1 MILYFVGMILL
12 KLLLIAAIALGI
24 YKLVVFIHRRYEK
37 SIRRNESNAIEILKN
52 DSQWA
57 KSKRKSIGQGFGS
70 FAHRGGRARPG
81 RAGLG

>member
-37 SIRRNESNAIEILKN
+37 SIRRSESNAIEILK
-52 DSQWA
+52 
-57 KSKRKSIGQGFGS
+57 KR
-70 FAHRGGRARPG
+70 FAMGEIEEEEYRTRLRVL
-81 RAGLG
+81 RS

>member
-37 SIRRNESNAIEILKN
+37 SIRRSESNPIEILK
-52 DSQWA
+52 
-57 KSKRKSIGQGFGS
+57 KR
-70 FAHRGGRARPG
+70 FAMGEIEEEEYRTRLRVL
-81 RAGLG
+81 RS